1 MKTFKNRI
9 KHFWFM
15 GLFISVVTIIAA
27 SPVMAAIATE
37 LRANEEG
44 LYVQY
49 DLGIL
54 GGSKEILL
62 GPGDPMTEIFAIK
75 KLISIEAAVTDINLE
90 ENKIQIRAKISSL
103 FFKQE
108 PIEVPIALPFG
119 SFGIYADFKDRQF
132 VPLEGHDIEASLLLS
147 KLQMQYGVNVNLGDI
162 FEGQWEGEATPE
174 NNTVHEVIVNPAD
187 GSTMAEIDL
196 TLKRTSKF
204 FTVLQYDI
212 SLTPQEN
219 VLSSMEGGIQNPQD
233 ISGKILL
240 PNGTYHIWADLDM
253 FNLQ

>member
-1 MKTFKNRI
+1 METFKNKKIRAGFI
-9 KHFWFM
+9 
-15 GLFISVVTIIAA
+15 GLIISLITA

-37 LRANEEG
+37 MRANEEG

-54 GGSKEILL
+54 GGSGEVIL
-62 GPGDPMTEIFAIK
+62 GPGDPLTEIFAIK

-119 SFGIYADFKDRQF
+119 SFGIYADFRNRQF
-132 VPLEGHDIEASLLLS
+132 IPLEGHDIEASLLLS

-174 NNTVHEVIVNPAD
+174 DNTIHEVIVNPAD

-196 TLKRTSKF
+196 TLKHISKF

-212 SLTPQEN
+212 YLTPQEN
-219 VLSSMEGGIQNPQD
+219 EFSSLEGGIQNPQA

-240 PNGTYHIWADLDM
+240 PNGAYHIWADLEL
-253 FNLQ
+253 LQLE

>member
-1 MKTFKNRI
+1 MKTFKNKIMRLGFI
-9 KHFWFM
+9 
-15 GLFISVVTIIAA
+15 GLFISLILA
-27 SPVMAAIATE
+27 SPAMAAIATE

-54 GGSKEILL
+54 GGSKEIML

-75 KLISIEAAVTDINLE
+75 KFISIEAAVTDIIPE

-108 PIEVPIALPFG
+108 AIEVPIALPFG
-119 SFGIYADFKDRQF
+119 SFGIYANFRDRQF
-132 VPLEGHDIEASLLLS
+132 IPPEGHDIEVSLLLS
-147 KLQMQYGVNVNLGDI
+147 KLQMHYGVNVNLGEI

-174 NNTVHEVIVNPAD
+174 DNTIREVIVNPAD
-187 GSTMAEIDL
+187 GSTIAEIDL
-196 TLKRTSKF
+196 TLKHAARF

-212 SLTPQEN
+212 SLTPQVNEP
-219 VLSSMEGGIQNPQD
+219 SSIEGRQQNPQA

-240 PNGTYHIWADLDM
+240 PNGTYHIWADLDL
-253 FNLQ
+253 FNLE

>member
-9 KHFWFM
+9 MHFWFM
-15 GLFISVVTIIAA
+15 GLVISVITIITA
-27 SPVMAAIATE
+27 SPAMAAIATE

-62 GPGDPMTEIFAIK
+62 APGDPMTEIFAIK
-75 KLISIEAAVTDINLE
+75 KLIAIEAAVTEIIPE

-108 PIEVPIALPFG
+108 AIEVPIALPFG
-119 SFGIYADFKDRQF
+119 SFGIYADFRERQF
-132 VPLEGHDIEASLLLS
+132 IPPEGHDIEASLLLS
-147 KLQMQYGVNVNLGDI
+147 KLQMQYAVNANLGDI
-162 FEGQWEGEATPE
+162 FQGHWEGDATPSD
-174 NNTVHEVIVNPAD
+174 NTIHEIIVNPAD
-187 GSTMAEIDL
+187 GSTVAEIDL
-196 TLKRTSKF
+196 VLKHASKF
-204 FTVLQYDI
+204 FTVLQYNI
-212 SLTPQEN
+212 SLAPQQNE
-219 VLSSMEGGIQNPQD
+219 LSSMEGKQQNPQA

-240 PNGTYHIWADLDM
+240 PNGAYHIWADLDLL
-253 FNLQ
+253 NLE